1 MAGIKLQ
8 GGSGGDSPLFR
19 AARDGRLQCMVCAH
33 GCRLKDGQLG
43 LCGVRKRRGDI
54 LVSLVYGRLV
64 AENIDPIEK
73 KPLFHVLPG
82 SLSYSV
88 ATPGCNFRCLHCQN
102 SSISQISKRDNVQTA
117 GQYRTPEEVVE
128 AAKSRGCRSISYTY
142 VEPTVFFEYG
152 YDCCLAAVDLGLK
165 NIFVS
170 NGYMSETVRGLLS
183 PVLTAINIDLKSFSD
198 DFYKKVCGARLAPVL
213 ETVQR
218 FKELGVWVEVTT
230 LVIPGMNDTDEE
242 LTQIASF
249 LAGVDRH
256 IPWHVTGFYPAYKMS
271 SVAPTD
277 GQLLSRARRIGL
289 EQGLYY
295 VYTGNRPG
303 SGGEN
308 SYCPACGDEVIRRYG
323 FQVSADRLVKG
334 CCPGCGAAVAGIWEE

>member
-1 MAGIKLQ
+1 M
-8 GGSGGDSPLFR
+8 GDTKRQTIHKDHLPIYLKE
-19 AARDGRLQCMVCAH
+19 RDGRLQCMVCAH
-33 GCRLKDGQLG
+33 GCKLKDGQLG
-43 LCGVRKRRGDI
+43 VCGVRKRTGGK

-64 AENIDPIEK
+64 AENVDPIEK
-73 KPLFHVLPG
+73 KPLFHLLPG
-82 SLSYSV
+82 SLSYSI

-102 SSISQISKRDNVQTA
+102 SAISQVSKRDDVQNA
-117 GQYRTPEEVVE
+117 GRSRMPEQVV
-128 AAKSRGCRSISYTY
+128 AAALARGCRSISYTY
-142 VEPTVFFEYG
+142 VEPTIFFEYA

-170 NGYMSETVRGLLS
+170 NGYMSETVRKLLA

-218 FKELGVWVEVTT
+218 FRELGVWVEVTT
-230 LVIPGMNDTDEE
+230 LVIPGMNDTDDE
-242 LTQIASF
+242 LTRIATF
-249 LAGVDRH
+249 LAGIDRH

-271 SVAPTD
+271 DVAPTS
-277 GQLLSRARRIGL
+277 GQLLFKARQIGL
-289 EQGLYY
+289 EQGLHY

-308 SYCPACGDEVIRRYG
+308 SYCPGCGGEVIRRSG
-323 FQVSADRLVKG
+323 FQVSANRLDGG
-334 CCPGCGAAVAGIWEE
+334 CCPGCGTAVAGVWE